1 MALGCFLFGLSS
13 CYVSFVT
20 YSEVFD
26 CRALDAWTHG
36 STNMCMWPSNGEG
49 VDESAHNRLVVQG
62 LHAWAVVAHT
72 ELPRDPRR
80 YARADVHVLGR
91 RGGNEGFPMLLGLP
105 HCAVAGDGAV
115 ACAAVHGC
123 ERPGA
128 VGAPWVPHGLAHVP
142 GPSPVCLALGRPSL
156 HVAAGFDSGG
166 SPAAAGGVPASLVA
180 GAGIGGLCEWRQ
192 RGPDRGRYPRGRSST
207 PITDSS
213 PWLRRFR
220 GGRPQLCSAPIMGR
234 LAQGRSRSDTSRSA
248 VTGLTRLWCFLEGF
262 GYWSTASGF
271 ATFGCSSGQS
281 QYGIGLASGPSS
293 AIPSGR
299 AGRRRGLLSPSPGSC
314 GWGGVV

>member
-62 LHAWAVVAHT
+62 LHARAVVAHT

-166 SPAAAGGVPASLVA
+166 SPAAAGGAPASLVA

-192 RGPDRGRYPRGRSST
+192 RGRIADAIREG
-207 PITDSS
+207 D
-213 PWLRRFR
+213 LRR
-220 GGRPQLCSAPIMGR
+220 
-234 LAQGRSRSDTSRSA
+234 RSRTPALGSGVSEADDLSRARLQSWAASPKAEAAATPAVVPSRGSRACGASSKASA
-248 VTGLTRLWCFLEGF
+248 IGPRPPALPP
-262 GYWSTASGF
+262 SG
-271 ATFGCSSGQS
+271 AL
-281 QYGIGLASGPSS
+281 LASRNTGSDSRRVRPPPSRQAGPDN
-293 AIPSGR
+293 AEDF
-299 AGRRRGLLSPSPGSC
+299 
-314 GWGGVV
+314 